1 MTVIADSV
9 TADPVV
15 IRTHQVMGTMA
26 SVHVHDRVELDVID
40 AAVAAMWGDL
50 DRLEAVFST
59 FRADSEI
66 SRINRG
72 ELHPLDASSEVIEV
86 IDACTWLEHVS
97 GGAFRARRPV
107 TNELDPA
114 GFVKGWAAELAARAL
129 DRAGLR
135 QWYLSVGG
143 DIQTRG
149 VAHDGS
155 PWRIGIA
162 DPNGR
167 DPRYVRA
174 MVEVDG
180 LAVATSGTSARGQ
193 HLWDGRNDDAA
204 IDTAH
209 DIADGIASFTVVGP
223 HLTWADAFATAGFAM
238 GVDGVEWVARF
249 DGYRALAI
257 TKDSRLLQRVDEWR
271 SPVDGVSA

>member
-1 MTVIADSV
+1 MTATTV
-9 TADPVV
+9 TAEPVA

-26 SVHVHDRVELDVID
+26 SVHVHDQADGGLIETAIEE
-40 AAVAAMWGDL
+40 MWGEL
-50 DRLEAVFST
+50 DRLEAMFST
-59 FRADSEI
+59 FRPDSEI
-66 SRINRG
+66 SRINRD
-72 ELHPLDASSEVIEV
+72 ELHPLDASPEVVEV

-97 GGAFRARRPV
+97 DGAFRARRPV
-107 TNELDPA
+107 THELDPA
-114 GFVKGWAAELAARAL
+114 GFVKGWAAELAARSL

-162 DPNGR
+162 DPNR
-167 DPRYVRA
+167 ADTRFVRA
-174 MVEVDG
+174 MVEVEG
-180 LAVATSGTSARGQ
+180 LAVATSGIAARGR
-193 HLWDGRNDDAA
+193 HVWDGRSGEAVDAV
-204 IDTAH
+204 
-209 DIADGIASFTVVGP
+209 ASMSVVGP
-223 HLTWADAFATAGFAM
+223 HLTWADAFATAAFVM
-238 GVDGVEWVARF
+238 GADGVEWVARF

-257 TKDSRLLQRVDEWR
+257 TKDGRLLQREAQWR